1 LNKSWGKKENKA
13 MAIKKIAP
21 KQSKTLL
28 AKEMGIS
35 RSSLY
40 YKPKLPDKD
49 LKLKTAIE
57 QVMKKHKAYGH
68 KRIASE
74 LGVNKKRVR
83 RVMKLFNL
91 SPKRK
96 RRTPNKRKDKNQAKM
111 AIPNLVSGIIIKVQ
125 NQVWASDF
133 TYLPFL
139 GRFLYL
145 ATIKDVYTRKIVG
158 WAISFKHDTNLVAQA
173 LLNAIEK
180 HSRPNIIH
188 SDQGSEYR
196 HKEYLNLLASL
207 DIKPSMSEKASPW
220 QNGYQESFFSEFKLE
235 LGHPECYENI
245 GELIEAIS
253 GQIYYYNNNRIHTAL
268 KCSPAV
274 FAQKINM
281 GYNMPI
287 LQTFN
292 FNISNNLNLTNQ
304 PRLLTE
310 G

>member
-1 LNKSWGKKENKA
+1 

-21 KQSKTLL
+21 KQSKTTL

-40 YKPKLPDKD
+40 YRPKLPDKD
-49 LKLKTAIE
+49 LELKTAIE

-83 RVMKLFNL
+83 RVMRLFNL
-91 SPKRK
+91 QPKRK
-96 RRTPNKRKDKNQAKM
+96 RKTPNKRKDKNQAKM
-111 AIPNLVSGIIIKVQ
+111 AIPNLVSGIIIKAQ

-133 TYLPFL
+133 TYLPFF

-158 WAISFKHDTNLVAQA
+158 FSLSFKHDTNLVAQA

-196 HKEYLNLLASL
+196 HKEYLNLLTSL

-235 LGHPECYENI
+235 LGHPECYQNI

-253 GQIYYYNNNRIHTAL
+253 GQIYYYNNDRIHTAL
-268 KCSPAV
+268 KCSPNV

-292 FNISNNLNLTNQ
+292 FKISNNLTLINQ

-310 G
+310 GQVV